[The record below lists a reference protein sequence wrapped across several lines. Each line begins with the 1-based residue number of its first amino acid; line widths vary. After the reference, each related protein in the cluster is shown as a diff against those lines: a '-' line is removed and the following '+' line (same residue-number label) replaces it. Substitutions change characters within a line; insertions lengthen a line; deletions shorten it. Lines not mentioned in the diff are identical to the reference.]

1 MTLTQTTLNFIEARK
16 AREEAEQAEAQA
28 LAELK
33 EAYALAGI
41 TYNVEAGKKVALIES
56 TRAKYDAEKLAGLV
70 SPTTLR
76 KVTKTEVDTKKF
88 RSAIEVGVVKPDVAE
103 AVTSYTTSVY
113 AKVFD
118 LADGEITDKTDAKES
133 KSA

>member
-41 TYNVEAGKKVALIES
+41 TYNVEAGKKVSLIET
-56 TRAKYDAEKLAGLV
+56 TRPKYDVEKLAGLV

-76 KVTKTEVDTKKF
+76 KVTKTEVDSKKF
-88 RSAIEVGVVKPDVAE
+88 RSAVEVGLVKPDVAE
-103 AVTSYTTSVY
+103 AVTSHTTSVY

-118 LADGEITDKTDAKES
+118 LADDDTTAKNDGKVS